1 MTLQNSTAG
10 FDEPV
15 QASTNGTG
23 DLAPQNETAAPSAE
37 ETPVNSQEQQP
48 TMESLQQQIQ
58 QMRDDLEKGNRDYSA
73 LNGRYKKAMEEK
85 SSTDE
90 IADSIAALTGTV
102 NALIKHQATNDEQV
116 LAEELEKVQ
125 ADTANRSTSRS
136 FTSASTEMVREITDT
151 VEELGLNLETSE
163 ELADFRSLWTPAYQ
177 NNDTSGLYAAY
188 AEFLKVARRLERS
201 KRETEVEET
210 RRTADEERRK
220 QNEELG
226 INDLDSGVGMPVS
239 PNGNSLLT
247 RLGNSETSVT
257 RDEIAQ
263 AAEEMKKLGIRF

>member
-15 QASTNGTG
+15 QPSTNGTG
-23 DLAPQNETAAPSAE
+23 DLAQNESATPSAE
-37 ETPVNSQEQQP
+37 AEPVTSQEQQP

-58 QMRDDLEKGNRDYSA
+58 QMREDLEKGNRDYSA

-125 ADTANRSTSRS
+125 ADTVNRSTSRS
-136 FTSASTEMVREITDT
+136 FQNASAEMVREITDT
-151 VEELGLNLETSE
+151 VEELGLNLEQSE
-163 ELADFRSLWTPAYQ
+163 ELADFRALWTPAYQ
-177 NNDTSGLYAAY
+177 NNDISGLYAAY

-201 KRETEVEET
+201 KRETEVEAT
-210 RRTADEERRK
+210 RRTAEEERRK

-226 INDLDSGVGMPVS
+226 INDLDSGAGMPVS
-239 PNGNSLLT
+239 PNGQSLLT

-257 RDEIAQ
+257 RDEIAK
-263 AAEEMKKLGIRF
+263 AAEEMQKLGIRF

>member
-15 QASTNGTG
+15 QPSTNGTG

-73 LNGRYKKAMEEK
+73 LNGRYKRAMEEK

-151 VEELGLNLETSE
+151 VEELGLNLEQSE
-163 ELADFRSLWTPAYQ
+163 ELADFRALWTPAYQ
-177 NNDTSGLYAAY
+177 NNDVSGLYAAY
-188 AEFLKVARRLERS
+188 AEFLKVARRLERN

-239 PNGNSLLT
+239 PNGQSLLT
-247 RLGNSETSVT
+247 KIGNSDASAT
-257 RDEIAQ
+257 RDEIRK
-263 AAEEMKKLGIRF
+263 AAEEMRKLGIRI

>member
-23 DLAPQNETAAPSAE
+23 DLAQNETATPSAE
-37 ETPVNSQEQQP
+37 AEPVTSQEQQP

-58 QMRDDLEKGNRDYSA
+58 QMRDDLEKGTRDYSA
-73 LNGRYKKAMEEK
+73 LNGRYKRAMEEK

-116 LAEELEKVQ
+116 LVEELEKVQ
-125 ADTANRSTSRS
+125 NDTASRSTSRS
-136 FTSASTEMVREITDT
+136 FKNASDEMVREITGTID
-151 VEELGLNLETSE
+151 ELGLNLEQSE
-163 ELADFRSLWTPAYQ
+163 ELADFRALWTPSYQ
-177 NNDTSGLYAAY
+177 NKDISGLYAAY
-188 AEFLKVARRLERS
+188 AEFLKTARRIERS

-210 RRTADEERRK
+210 KRTAEENRLK

-239 PNGNSLLT
+239 PNGQSLLT
-247 RLGNSETSVT
+247 KIGNSDASAT
-257 RDEIAQ
+257 RDEIRK
-263 AAEEMKKLGIRF
+263 AAEEMRKLGIRI

>member
-1 MTLQNSTAG
+1 MTLQDSTAG
-10 FDEPV
+10 FD
-15 QASTNGTG
+15 NTG
-23 DLAPQNETAAPSAE
+23 ELVSQNETAAPSAE
-37 ETPVNSQEQQP
+37 ETPVSSEGQQP
-48 TMESLQQQIQ
+48 SIESLQEQMNEMRQQ
-58 QMRDDLEKGNRDYSA
+58 LEKSDKDYSA

-116 LAEELEKVQ
+116 LVEELEKVQ
-125 ADTANRSTSRS
+125 NDTANRSTSRS
-136 FTSASTEMVREITDT
+136 FQNASDEMVREITGTID
-151 VEELGLNLETSE
+151 ELGLNLEQSE
-163 ELADFRSLWTPAYQ
+163 ELADFRALWTPSYQ
-177 NNDTSGLYAAY
+177 NKDISGLYAAY
-188 AEFLKVARRLERS
+188 AEFLKTARRIERQ

-210 RRTADEERRK
+210 KRTAEENRLK

-263 AAEEMKKLGIRF
+263 AAEQMKKLGIRF

>member
-15 QASTNGTG
+15 QPSTNGTG
-23 DLAPQNETAAPSAE
+23 NLAQNESATPSAE
-37 ETPVNSQEQQP
+37 AEPVTSQEQQP

-116 LAEELEKVQ
+116 LAE
-125 ADTANRSTSRS
+125 
-136 FTSASTEMVREITDT
+136 
-151 VEELGLNLETSE
+151 
-163 ELADFRSLWTPAYQ
+163 
-177 NNDTSGLYAAY
+177 
-188 AEFLKVARRLERS
+188 
-201 KRETEVEET
+201 
-210 RRTADEERRK
+210 
-220 QNEELG
+220 
-226 INDLDSGVGMPVS
+226 
-239 PNGNSLLT
+239 
-247 RLGNSETSVT
+247 
-257 RDEIAQ
+257 
-263 AAEEMKKLGIRF
+263 

>member
-1 MTLQNSTAG
+1 MTLQDSTAG
-10 FDEPV
+10 FD
-15 QASTNGTG
+15 NTG
-23 DLAPQNETAAPSAE
+23 ELVSQNETAAPSAE
-37 ETPVNSQEQQP
+37 ETPVSSEGQQP
-48 TMESLQQQIQ
+48 SIESLQEQMNEMRQQ
-58 QMRDDLEKGNRDYSA
+58 LEKGDKDYSA

-136 FTSASTEMVREITDT
+136 FTNASAEMVREITDT

-163 ELADFRSLWTPAYQ
+163 ELADFRALWTPAYQ

-210 RRTADEERRK
+210 KRTADEERRK

-263 AAEEMKKLGIRF
+263 AAEQMQKLGIRF

>member
-15 QASTNGTG
+15 QPSTNGTG
-23 DLAPQNETAAPSAE
+23 NLAQNESATPSAE
-37 ETPVNSQEQQP
+37 AEPVTSQEQQP

-73 LNGRYKKAMEEK
+73 LNGRYKRAMEEK

-136 FTSASTEMVREITDT
+136 FTNASAEMVREITDT

-210 RRTADEERRK
+210 KRTADEERRK

-263 AAEEMKKLGIRF
+263 AAEQMQKLGIRF

>member
-58 QMRDDLEKGNRDYSA
+58 QMRDDLEKGTRDYSA
-73 LNGRYKKAMEEK
+73 LNGRYKKAIEEK
-85 SSTDE
+85 SSTEE

-102 NALIKHQATNDEQV
+102 NALIRHQATNDEQV

-151 VEELGLNLETSE
+151 VEELGLNLEQSE
-163 ELADFRSLWTPAYQ
+163 ELADFRALWTPAYQ
-177 NNDTSGLYAAY
+177 NNDVSGLYAAY
-188 AEFLKVARRLERS
+188 AEFLKVARRLERN

-239 PNGNSLLT
+239 SNGNSLLT

-263 AAEEMKKLGIRF
+263 AAEQMKKLGIRF

>member
-1 MTLQNSTAG
+1 MTLQDSTAG
-10 FDEPV
+10 FD
-15 QASTNGTG
+15 NTG
-23 DLAPQNETAAPSAE
+23 ELVSQNETAAPSAE
-37 ETPVNSQEQQP
+37 ETPVSSEGQQP
-48 TMESLQQQIQ
+48 SIESLQEQMNEMRQQ
-58 QMRDDLEKGNRDYSA
+58 LEKSDKDYSA

-116 LAEELEKVQ
+116 LVEELEKVQ
-125 ADTANRSTSRS
+125 NDTANRSTSRS
-136 FTSASTEMVREITDT
+136 FQNASDEMVREITGTID
-151 VEELGLNLETSE
+151 ELGLNLEQSE

-210 RRTADEERRK
+210 KRTADEERRK

-257 RDEIAQ
+257 REEIAK
-263 AAEEMKKLGIRF
+263 AAEEMQKLGIRF

>member
-23 DLAPQNETAAPSAE
+23 DLAQNETATPSAE
-37 ETPVNSQEQQP
+37 AEPVTSQEQQP

-58 QMRDDLEKGNRDYSA
+58 QMRDDLEKGTRDYSA
-73 LNGRYKKAMEEK
+73 LNGRYKRAMEEK

-136 FTSASTEMVREITDT
+136 FTNASAEMVREITDT

-201 KRETEVEET
+201 KRETAVEET
-210 RRTADEERRK
+210 KRTADEERRK

-263 AAEEMKKLGIRF
+263 AAEQMQKLGIRF

>member
-1 MTLQNSTAG
+1 MTLQDSTAG

-15 QASTNGTG
+15 QPSTNGTG
-23 DLAPQNETAAPSAE
+23 DLAPPNETAAPSAE
-37 ETPVNSQEQQP
+37 ADPVTSQEQQP

-58 QMRDDLEKGNRDYSA
+58 QMRDDLEKGTRDYSA

-102 NALIKHQATNDEQV
+102 NALIKHQATNDEPV

-125 ADTANRSTSRS
+125 ADIANRSTSRS
-136 FTSASTEMVREITDT
+136 FTNASAEMVREITDT

-210 RRTADEERRK
+210 KRTADEERRK

-263 AAEEMKKLGIRF
+263 AAEQMQKLGIRF